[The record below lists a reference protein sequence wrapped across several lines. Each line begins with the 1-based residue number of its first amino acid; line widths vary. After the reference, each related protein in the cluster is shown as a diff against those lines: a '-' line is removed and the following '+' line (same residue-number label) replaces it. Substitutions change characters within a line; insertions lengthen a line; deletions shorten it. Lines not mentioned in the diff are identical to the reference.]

1 MWGSQ
6 AAKHVF
12 EQNRCDGRLGVLY
25 LTLKFLLVWL
35 EQARELDIRC
45 PSDGWTRGRT
55 TSVTCCRHYSRA
67 DVCLYKQWSD

>member
-6 AAKHVF
+6 AAEHVF
-12 EQNRCDGRLGVLY
+12 EQENHCDGRLGVLY

-45 PSDGWTRGRT
+45 PSDAGPEAG
-55 TSVTCCRHYSRA
+55 
-67 DVCLYKQWSD
+67 LLL